1 MLGPGTYC
9 VETGD
14 FTGTAMEK
22 KRKGPNWERAFH
34 VATMAN
40 IPHIL
45 YKEKWEHRRALV
57 RKLNVLVFFFLLG
70 GGGAIDMS
78 GDPTD
83 TQTFK
88 FIEPTTRT
96 WDLHNQKLHR

>member
-1 MLGPGTYC
+1 MLGPGTYR

-14 FTGTAMEK
+14 FTGAAMEQ

-57 RKLNVLVFFFLLG
+57 WIKKHPVSFL
-70 GGGAIDMS
+70 S
-78 GDPTD
+78 GD
-83 TQTFK
+83 
-88 FIEPTTRT
+88 
-96 WDLHNQKLHR
+96 